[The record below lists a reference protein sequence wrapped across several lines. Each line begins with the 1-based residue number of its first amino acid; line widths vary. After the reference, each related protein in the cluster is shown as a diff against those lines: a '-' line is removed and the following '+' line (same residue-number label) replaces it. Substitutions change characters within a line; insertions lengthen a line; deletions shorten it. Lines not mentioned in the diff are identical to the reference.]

1 VPQGGLMH
9 HSISFVTEKFDVT
22 KEDENSINPI
32 YGQSLLLWLKEQVA
46 ETVQL
51 EKPDTEDWGWYTT
64 IDWKG
69 RPYILGA
76 SAMESDQNGY
86 EWIFQVEKNRTIK
99 EKLFGREKM
108 GKDDECLLFFK
119 SVLNAEPEFKGVA
132 VE

>member
-69 RPYILGA
+69 RPYLLGA

-86 EWIFQVEKNRTIK
+86 EWIFQVEKKSNYKRKIIWP
-99 EKLFGREKM
+99 REN
-108 GKDDECLLFFK
+108 GQR
-119 SVLNAEPEFKGVA
+119 
-132 VE
+132 